1 MTEQTNKQQVPQD
14 FQTRCAVRDA
24 ARRLV
29 VAANLLPPQRLENL
43 QHFASKLL
51 ADLNLHGG
59 LICQECGKCR
69 IPELSAQADALDMPV
84 LVAESSSRVA
94 EWVEAGEIEAVVGVS
109 CLNSLEKAFPA
120 MLRHAVPGLAVPLL
134 RDGCKDTEY
143 DESFLADAMQLSE
156 DGSFAMVS
164 IPDVQTQMTELF
176 TERIVSSYL
185 RNAYPEFMRVAALA
199 VECFHKAS
207 LIHDDIEDNDS
218 ERYGEPTMHQRI
230 GIPVALNAGDF
241 LVGEGYRL
249 FCHES
254 IPATMRA
261 EMVAQAAQAHSEL
274 ALGQARE
281 FELIQSAVTLEMCL
295 ETHRLKTSPA
305 FRVAMD
311 IGAIAAGKFN
321 DYRVFFQRFADL
333 LGVSYQL
340 HDDLE
345 DAEANPASSVDCLM
359 RTTSCSREDARRV
372 IMDQYEQYRRKAFE
386 CLDELTDVPLKILL
400 WRTRHHGSIRAISPQ
415 GIRMPRRT
423 DGCPLEDSFVAFD
436 GKGAERCSIDRHLKK
451 PFSGQCCKAGNAWET
466 KRKPLSEKELPPP
479 KERRD
484 CSAVAATRKICTIA
498 FSVCC
503 FP

>member
-29 VAANLLPPQRLENL
+29 VATNLLPPQRLENL

-51 ADLNLHGG
+51 ADLNLHGQNYDDYAMIWLNNAVWERHFPAIPRSRRLLLLPFCLRNHDECQAPRDDLG

-143 DESFLADAMQLSE
+143 DESFLADAMQMPE
-156 DGSFAMVS
+156 DGSFALVS

-176 TERIVSSYL
+176 TERLVSSYL
-185 RNAYPEFMRVAALA
+185 RFDKDLEIFSKEIVHSLCAHGKHYRPMIAYAVYSALSRSGEYPEFMRVAALA

-230 GIPVALNAGDF
+230 GVPVALNAGDF

-281 FELIQSAVTLEMCL
+281 FELLQSAVTLEMCL

-400 WRTRHHGSIRAISPQ
+400 WRLT
-415 GIRMPRRT
+415 
-423 DGCPLEDSFVAFD
+423 
-436 GKGAERCSIDRHLKK
+436 GKVLKDV
-451 PFSGQCCKAGNAWET
+451 Q
-466 KRKPLSEKELPPP
+466 
-479 KERRD
+479 
-484 CSAVAATRKICTIA
+484 
-498 FSVCC
+498 
-503 FP
+503 

>member
-1 MTEQTNKQQVPQD
+1 MSEQTNKQQVPQD
-14 FQTRCAVRDA
+14 LLTRCAVRDA

-29 VAANLLPPQRLENL
+29 TTANLLPPQSLENL

-51 ADLNLHGG
+51 ADLNLHGQNYDDYAMIWLNNAVWERHFPAIPRNRRLLLLPFCLRNHDECQAPRDDLG

-69 IPELSAQADALDMPV
+69 IPTISTQADALEMPV

-143 DESFLADAMQLSE
+143 DESFLADAMQMPE
-156 DGSFAMVS
+156 DGSFALVS

-185 RNAYPEFMRVAALA
+185 RFDKDLEIFSKEIVHSLCAHGKHYRPMIAYAVYSALSRSGEYPEFMRVAALA

-230 GIPVALNAGDF
+230 GVPVALNAGDF

-254 IPATMRA
+254 IPKTMRA
-261 EMVAQAAQAHSEL
+261 EMVDQAAQAHCEL

-281 FELIQSAVTLEMCL
+281 FELSQAAMTLEMCL
-295 ETHRLKTSPA
+295 ETYRLKTSPA
-305 FRVAMD
+305 FRVAMN
-311 IGAIAAGKFN
+311 IGAIAAGKY
-321 DYRVFFQRFADL
+321 DEYRDFFQRFADL
-333 LGVSYQL
+333 IGVAYQL
-340 HDDLE
+340 YDDLE
-345 DAEANPASSVDCLM
+345 DTEANPASSVDCLM
-359 RTTSCSREDARRV
+359 LTKSCNREDARRV
-372 IMDQYEQYRRKAFE
+372 IMDEYEQYRRKAFE
-386 CLDELTDVPLKILL
+386 CLEELSDVPLKILL
-400 WRTRHHGSIRAISPQ
+400 WRL
-415 GIRMPRRT
+415 M
-423 DGCPLEDSFVAFD
+423 
-436 GKGAERCSIDRHLKK
+436 GKVLKDV
-451 PFSGQCCKAGNAWET
+451 
-466 KRKPLSEKELPPP
+466 L
-479 KERRD
+479 
-484 CSAVAATRKICTIA
+484 
-498 FSVCC
+498 
-503 FP
+503 